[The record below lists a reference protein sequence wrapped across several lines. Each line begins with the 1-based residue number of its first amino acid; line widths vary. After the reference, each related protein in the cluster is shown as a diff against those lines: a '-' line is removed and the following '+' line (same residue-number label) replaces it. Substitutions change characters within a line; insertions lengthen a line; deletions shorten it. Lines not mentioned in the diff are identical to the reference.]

1 MSTGLLFTFGAAIFI
16 CTSLGTLMYGYT
28 VLRRNYTVAL
38 GNVGAAPALY
48 VRPDTDF
55 SGESDI
61 LRTSPIL

>member
-28 VLRRNYTVAL
+28 MLRRNYTVAL

-48 VRPDTDF
+48 VRPEPDLTGQTLDVPRLAA
-55 SGESDI
+55 E
-61 LRTSPIL
+61 